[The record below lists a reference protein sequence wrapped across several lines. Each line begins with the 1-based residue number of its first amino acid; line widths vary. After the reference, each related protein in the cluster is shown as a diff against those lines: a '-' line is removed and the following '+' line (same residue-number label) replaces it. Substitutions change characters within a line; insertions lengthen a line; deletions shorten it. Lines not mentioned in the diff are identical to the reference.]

1 MLWLAKPAFKL
12 NPFFGSATA
21 VPVSKANSIAV
32 FKSKFLIFMVIIPCV
47 NKMKPLQAK
56 VILQQ

>member
-21 VPVSKANSIAV
+21 VPVSKANSMAV
-32 FKSKFLIFMVIIPCV
+32 FKSKFLIFMDIFPEF
-47 NKMKPLQAK
+47 
-56 VILQQ
+56 